1 VWSCPSTAVSS
12 PSCRAVVL
20 ASGLRPGL
28 YSYVANPLPGS
39 PDTRFRCPE
48 AIASGRRI
56 AGTLAHP
63 VSRRGDVETPTEPV
77 RSRASRTRSSSRA
90 RAVVAVARA
99 TTTASARARS
109 IGRNRI
115 ADTIRGDFVGR

>member
-1 VWSCPSTAVSS
+1 MWSCPSTAVSS

-56 AGTLAHP
+56 DGTLAHP
-63 VSRRGDVETPTEPV
+63 VSRRGDVETPN
-77 RSRASRTRSSSRA
+77 RSGRAPRVANAIVFSRA
-90 RAVVAVARA
+90 RGRRGRARDDDRVRARA
-99 TTTASARARS
+99 IDRS
-109 IGRNRI
+109 
-115 ADTIRGDFVGR
+115 